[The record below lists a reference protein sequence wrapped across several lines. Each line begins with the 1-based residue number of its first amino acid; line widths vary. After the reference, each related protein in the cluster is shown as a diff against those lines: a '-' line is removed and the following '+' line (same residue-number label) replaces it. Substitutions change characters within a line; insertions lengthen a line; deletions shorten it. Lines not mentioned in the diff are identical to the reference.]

1 MEEKPLKPINVDLER
16 IKAQNSHLR
25 NLLSTDNIQA
35 NKRKQ
40 TDTAKSFL
48 EIAGI
53 IIAIITSIISVLI
66 GFFK

>member
-1 MEEKPLKPINVDLER
+1 MEEKPLKPINIDLER
-16 IKAQNSHLR
+16 IKSQNNHLR
-25 NLLSTDNIQA
+25 NRLSTDNIQA
-35 NKRKQ
+35 NNKKQ

-66 GFFK
+66 GVFK